1 MKITGKVIIYIAFTL
16 VMVIVFL
23 LFRFPSEVAIQLID
37 KQMARFYP
45 EVNVNTD
52 SVSPTFPPGI
62 KLEPMEV
69 SYAGLPLISADEFRI
84 RPKLL
89 SVLGANKNVIFNGT
103 IGTGK
108 IKGNAATT
116 TEDARSHA
124 KVVMN
129 LIAIPLEALELS
141 GHFPEYRASGDINA
155 YVDYDSR
162 KGSGGTAKINL
173 DIVPVKITLKS
184 PLMGLELIEFS
195 QLKAELTATQRM
207 LQIRRCEADGPQFEG
222 KLSGSIIFR
231 NPIENSRLTL
241 SCTLRPHPAFVAEQ
255 KNNIIGGL
263 LSSGN
268 ALKRGLVFRISGTLA
283 NPRYVMR

>member
-1 MKITGKVIIYIAFTL
+1 MKITGKVILYIAFTL
-16 VMVIVFL
+16 LMVVVFL
-23 LFRFPSEVAIQLID
+23 LFRFPSEMAVQLID
-37 KQMARFYP
+37 SQMTRYYP
-45 EVNVNTD
+45 EVQVNTNE
-52 SVSPTFPPGI
+52 VSPTFPPGI
-62 KLEPMEV
+62 KLMPMEV
-69 SYAGLPLISADEFRI
+69 SYAGLPLFSADEFRI

-89 SVLGANKNVIFNGT
+89 SMFGANKSAAFGGSM
-103 IGTGK
+103 GTGK

-116 TEDARSHA
+116 TEATRSYA
-124 KVVMN
+124 KVVIN

-141 GHFPEYRASGDINA
+141 GQFPGYRPSGDINA

-173 DIVPVKITLKS
+173 DIVPVKIALES
-184 PLMGLELIEFS
+184 PLMGLEMIEFS

-241 SCTLRPHPAFVAEQ
+241 SCTLRPHPSFVAEQ

-283 NPRYVMR
+283 KPRYVMR